1 MILLKI
7 GEKQR
12 HFRQTLANKKSSRSH
27 TMFRIYIETKKEFN
41 NRTESRTS
49 VINLVDL
56 AGSENIDM
64 LKSRKNSKSPPSKAL
79 VVG

>member
-1 MILLKI
+1 
-7 GEKQR
+7 
-12 HFRQTLANKKSSRSH
+12 
-27 TMFRIYIETKKEFN
+27 MFRIYIETKSDLN

-64 LKSRKNSKSPPSKAL
+64 LKSRKDSKSPTSKSPAEK
-79 VVG
+79 